1 MNRLTYA
8 ALTGLIGAALLHI
21 IIILALPNFTGKDA
35 YTRIKA
41 AGPSH
46 RFIVLPD
53 SVDARADK
61 STEGP
66 TDGPTGGP
74 TDKSTN
80 GRAEGSDPTALSN
93 VDPFLKGAVC
103 HFDIARAPLRLYAPA
118 GPSFWSMA
126 VYDASS
132 NEVFSM
138 NDRTSVGGD
147 LDALVATPAQVAQ
160 IRKAPGAA
168 LTQSI
173 LVEYRGTT
181 GYVVLRT
188 MVPAPSFSPQARA
201 FLDEALCAPLA
212 ED

>member
-53 SVDARADK
+53 RADNRA
-61 STEGP
+61 
-66 TDGPTGGP
+66 DGQAGNQV
-74 TDKSTN
+74 D
-80 GRAEGSDPTALSN
+80 GRAEGSDQTALAN
-93 VDPFLKGAVC
+93 VDPFLKVAVC
-103 HFDIARAPLRLYAPA
+103 HFDIARAPLRLYAAA
-118 GPSFWSMA
+118 GPGFWSMA

-147 LDALVATPAQVAQ
+147 LDAVVATPAQVAQ

-173 LVEYRGTT
+173 LVEYRGST

-188 MVPAPSFSPQARA
+188 MEPAPSFGAQARA

>member
-53 SVDARADK
+53 SVDTTADK
-61 STEGP
+61 P
-66 TDGPTGGP
+66 A
-74 TDKSTN
+74 N
-80 GRAEGSDPTALSN
+80 GRAEGSDQMALSN

-103 HFDIARAPLRLYAPA
+103 HFDISRAPLRLYAPA

-147 LDALVATPAQVAQ
+147 LDAVVATPAQVAQ
-160 IRKAPGAA
+160 IRKAPGAT

-201 FLDEALCAPLA
+201 FLDEALCAPLT

>member
-41 AGPSH
+41 TGPSH

-53 SVDARADK
+53 RAD
-61 STEGP
+61 SQA
-66 TDGPTGGP
+66 D
-74 TDKSTN
+74 
-80 GRAEGSDPTALSN
+80 GRAEVSDPMALSN
-93 VDPFLKGAVC
+93 VDPFLKVAVC
-103 HFDIARAPLRLYAPA
+103 HFDIARAPLRLYAAA
-118 GPSFWSMA
+118 GPGFWSMA
-126 VYDASS
+126 VFDASS

-147 LDALVATPAQVAQ
+147 LDAVVATPAQVAQ

-173 LVEYRGTT
+173 LVEYRGLT

-188 MVPAPSFSPQARA
+188 MVPAPSFKAQART

>member
-46 RFIVLPD
+46 RFIMLPD
-53 SVDARADK
+53 RADNRADNK
-61 STEGP
+61 V
-66 TDGPTGGP
+66 DGQ
-74 TDKSTN
+74 
-80 GRAEGSDPTALSN
+80 AEGSDRTALAN
-93 VDPFLKGAVC
+93 VDPFLKVAVC
-103 HFDIARAPLRLYAPA
+103 HFDITRAPLRLYAAA

-126 VYDASS
+126 VFDAGS

-147 LDALVATPAQVAQ
+147 LDAVVATPAQVAQ

-173 LVEYRGTT
+173 LVEYRGST

-188 MVPAPSFSPQARA
+188 MEPAPSFAAQARA
-201 FLDEALCAPLA
+201 FLDEALCAPLV

>member
-35 YTRIKA
+35 YTRITA
-41 AGPSH
+41 AGPPH

-53 SVDARADK
+53 
-61 STEGP
+61 
-66 TDGPTGGP
+66 
-74 TDKSTN
+74 
-80 GRAEGSDPTALSN
+80 RAETGAGTSDQAALTN
-93 VDPFLKGAVC
+93 VDPFLKAAVC

-118 GPSFWSMA
+118 GPGFWSMA
-126 VYDASS
+126 VFDAGS

-147 LDALVATPAQVAQ
+147 LDAVVATPAQVAQ

-168 LTQSI
+168 LTESI

-188 MVPAPSFSPQARA
+188 MVPTPSFSPQARA
-201 FLDEALCAPLA
+201 FLDEALCAPLG

>member
-53 SVDARADK
+53 RADNRADNK
-61 STEGP
+61 V
-66 TDGPTGGP
+66 DGQ
-74 TDKSTN
+74 
-80 GRAEGSDPTALSN
+80 AEGSDQTTLAN
-93 VDPFLKGAVC
+93 VDPFLKVAVC
-103 HFDIARAPLRLYAPA
+103 HFDITRAPLRLYAAA

-147 LDALVATPAQVAQ
+147 LDAVVATPAQVAQ

-173 LVEYRGTT
+173 LVEYRGST

-188 MVPAPSFSPQARA
+188 MEPAPSFAAQARA
-201 FLDEALCAPLA
+201 FLDEALCAPLV

>member
-53 SVDARADK
+53 SVDTRADK
-61 STEGP
+61 ST
-66 TDGPTGGP
+66 
-74 TDKSTN
+74 DKTAN
-80 GRAEGSDPTALSN
+80 GRAEGSDQMALSN

-147 LDALVATPAQVAQ
+147 LDAVVATPAQVAQ
-160 IRKAPGAA
+160 IRKAPGAT

-201 FLDEALCAPLA
+201 FLDEALCAPLT

>member
-53 SVDARADK
+53 SVGTRADK
-61 STEGP
+61 STDEP
-66 TDGPTGGP
+66 A
-74 TDKSTN
+74 N
-80 GRAEGSDPTALSN
+80 GRAEGSDQTALSN

-103 HFDIARAPLRLYAPA
+103 HFDISRAPLRLYAPA

-147 LDALVATPAQVAQ
+147 LDAVVATPAQVAQ
-160 IRKAPGAA
+160 IRKAPGAT

-201 FLDEALCAPLA
+201 FLDEALCAPLT
-212 ED
+212 DD

>member
-53 SVDARADK
+53 SVDTRADK
-61 STEGP
+61 ST
-66 TDGPTGGP
+66 
-74 TDKSTN
+74 DKTAN
-80 GRAEGSDPTALSN
+80 GRAEGSDQMALSN

-103 HFDIARAPLRLYAPA
+103 HFDISRAPLRLYAPA

-126 VYDASS
+126 VYNASS

-147 LDALVATPAQVAQ
+147 LDAVVATPAQVAQ
-160 IRKAPGAA
+160 IRKAPGAT

-201 FLDEALCAPLA
+201 FLDEALCAPLT

>member
-41 AGPSH
+41 SGPSH

-53 SVDARADK
+53 SVDTRADK
-61 STEGP
+61 PAEGP
-66 TDGPTGGP
+66 TTGPA
-74 TDKSTN
+74 N

-126 VYDASS
+126 VFDASS

-147 LDALVATPAQVAQ
+147 LDAVVATPAQVAQ

-201 FLDEALCAPLA
+201 FLDEALCAPLT